1 MENKIQKDLL
11 NAMKAKDTVRVD
23 TLRLIKAAIQNE
35 KTNGSYHELTDA
47 DVIKLIQKLS
57 KQHQE
62 SIEMYE
68 SAGRTDLVE
77 KETAEKVILDE
88 YLPKMMSN
96 EELKSAI
103 DEIVKEVNASN
114 MKDMGKVMKEL
125 SNKYSGQYDGKTASM
140 IIKEILSS

>member
-1 MENKIQKDLL
+1 MENRIQKDLL

-68 SAGRTDLVE
+68 SAGRIDLVE

-96 EELKSAI
+96 DELKSAI
-103 DEIVKEVNASN
+103 DAIVKEINAST
-114 MKDMGKVMKEL
+114 MKDMGKIMKEL
-125 SNKYSGQYDGKTASM
+125 STKYSGQYDGKTASM
-140 IIKEILSS
+140 IIKEILSC

>member
-1 MENKIQKDLL
+1 MENRIQKDLL
-11 NAMKAKDTVRVD
+11 NAMKAKDNVRVD

-68 SAGRTDLVE
+68 SAGRIDLVE
-77 KETAEKVILDE
+77 KERAEKVILDE

-96 EELKSAI
+96 DELKSAI
-103 DEIVKEVNASN
+103 DVIVKEINAST
-114 MKDMGKVMKEL
+114 MKDMGNVMKAL
-125 SNKYSGQYDGKTASM
+125 SAKYSGQYDGKTASM
-140 IIKEILSS
+140 IIKEILN